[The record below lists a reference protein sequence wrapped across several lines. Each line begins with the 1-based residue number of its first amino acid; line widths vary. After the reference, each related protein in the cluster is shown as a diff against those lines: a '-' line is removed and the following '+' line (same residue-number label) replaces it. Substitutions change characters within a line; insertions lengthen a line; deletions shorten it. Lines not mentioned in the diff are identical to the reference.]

1 MTNFS
6 LILFQ
11 LSPEYLSLVQSQY
24 QQTQPQQFVQNSQP
38 PPRRPLSPFAR
49 QQQQL
54 QTAYQNR
61 RVPAIAPPRP
71 RAQLHPQA
79 LAQAELQAE
88 IQGRQ
93 DALDRAEARARLRAS
108 ATDGSAYQVA
118 AYPEQPK
125 LGTFEQELLQLV
137 SANQAQ
143 EFKLSVPQSK
153 RLLENQAQQ
162 YASPQYPQQQQ
173 LVNYPVQPQAQ
184 YTKPITE
191 QELPEQYHIET
202 TAPRY
207 PQEQLAAYQPAGEQ
221 LQYHQVVPIQQTEY
235 ARPARPYRPPAPLYQ
250 HNQPGPG
257 EEAAIARAQANAEA
271 QALAF
276 QKIAQDSHNKHQA
289 NAFEQIRIV
298 KERFEQQSALEKIN
312 QGAQV
317 SEAGRSH
324 IEEQVL
330 PKDPE
335 AAYQAQLKAQAT
347 AEAAAARRAQ
357 EAAEIKAHSDAIRE
371 VQAQQVEHVKQ
382 QERAH
387 QNALNFERNQ
397 LIAQEHAQALAN
409 AQAQALYKAHQAQRA
424 KANNEVQAIA
434 KAQQEARKLDPDG
447 VSPIQYLLP
456 NSEPLPSPNSYFT
469 NDQTH
474 KYQTSGSSYVP
485 RSAPKSGAPK
495 PGPAE
500 QYVQPAINQPRQAH
514 KHKIPQSSQSSI
526 YVSQSGLLKKAPVKS
541 LTIEEIIDQ
550 DQQHAPQFVRIPSS
564 KVQTLTQ
571 EDLATLI
578 NAGYT
583 VTPVPDTV
591 RPTQQPYALE
601 NTSSGYYVK
610 KQRNPVARP
619 EYAAYEDVIPRQRPI
634 RKNRP
639 ILRQED
645 IEGVASEK
653 VTFLVPVEPVYGTRQ
668 ISQRRSETAQE

>member
-1 MTNFS
+1 M
-6 LILFQ
+6 Q
-11 LSPEYLSLVQSQY
+11 QQY
-24 QQTQPQQFVQNSQP
+24 QQTQPQQFSPNSQP
-38 PPRRPLSPFAR
+38 PPRKTVSPFAR

-61 RVPAIAPPRP
+61 RVPAIAAPRP

-93 DALDRAEARARLRAS
+93 DAIDRAEVRARLRAS

-118 AYPEQPK
+118 AYPEQAK

-143 EFKLSVPQSK
+143 EFKLAVPQSK
-153 RLLENQAQQ
+153 RLLANQAQQ
-162 YASPQYPQQQQ
+162 YAPPQYAQQQQ
-173 LVNYPVQPQAQ
+173 LVNYPVQAQAQ
-184 YTKPITE
+184 YNKPITE
-191 QELPEQYHIET
+191 SELPEQYHIET
-202 TAPRY
+202 TVPRY
-207 PQEQLAAYQPAGEQ
+207 PQEQLAAYQPAGDQ

-235 ARPARPYRPPAPLYQ
+235 ERPQIPARPYTPAAPQYQ
-250 HNQPGPG
+250 YTNQAGAVQHTP
-257 EEAAIARAQANAEA
+257 AAIAHAQANAEA

-276 QKIAQDSHNKHQA
+276 QKIAQASHNKHQA

-298 KERFEQQSALEKIN
+298 KERFEEQSALEKIN

-317 SEAGRSH
+317 SEAGRTH
-324 IEEQVL
+324 IEEQVQ

-357 EAAEIKAHSDAIRE
+357 EAAEFKAHSDAIRE

-397 LIAQEHAQALAN
+397 IIAQEHAQALAN

-424 KANNEVQAIA
+424 KANSEIQTIA
-434 KAQQEARKLDPDG
+434 KAQQEAKKNDPDH

-456 NSEPLPSPNSYFT
+456 NNAPLPSLNSYFT
-469 NDQTH
+469 NDQSQ
-474 KYQTSGSSYVP
+474 KYQAAGSSYIP
-485 RSAPKSGAPK
+485 RSAPKSEAPR
-495 PGPAE
+495 PTSAE
-500 QYVQPAINQPRQAH
+500 QYIQPAINQPRQAH
-514 KHKIPQSSQSSI
+514 KHKIPQTSQSST

-583 VTPVPDTV
+583 VTPVPDV
-591 RPTQQPYALE
+591 RPTQRPYALE
-601 NTSSGYYVK
+601 NTSSGYYLK
-610 KQRNPVARP
+610 KQRNTAVARP

-634 RKNRP
+634 RKNGP
-639 ILRQED
+639 ILRQEE

-668 ISQRRSETAQE
+668 ISQRRSATAQE